1 MGITKITSEEQYK
14 QLIGAATVSVVLFSA
29 EWAEQCRQ
37 IADVM
42 LELAKQPDLGA
53 IQFLDVPA
61 EDLSEVSLHH
71 QIDSVP
77 TVLFFRAGTAIDRID
92 GVDVGALSSKARKYA
107 GACAAAA
114 VGSSNSTSSG
124 NLEERLK
131 QLINRSKVMIFMKGD
146 RNTPRCGFSK
156 QLIAIIND
164 TGVEYDTFDILTD
177 EAVRQGLKTFSNWPT
192 YPQVYVNGELIGG
205 LDIIKELLE
214 GGELKETLSP

>member
-1 MGITKITSEEQYK
+1 MAIVKVTSEEQYK
-14 QLIGAATVSVVLFSA
+14 QLIGASTVSIVLFSA
-29 EWAEQCRQ
+29 EWAEQCKQ
-37 IADVM
+37 ISDVM
-42 LELAKQPDLGA
+42 NELAKQTEFKTL
-53 IQFLDVPA
+53 QFLDVPA
-61 EDLSEVSLHH
+61 EDLSELSMRH

-77 TVLFFRAGTAIDRID
+77 TVLFLRAGKAVDRID
-92 GVDVGALSSKARKYA
+92 GVDVGTLTQKARTYA
-107 GACAAAA
+107 GNPLP
-114 VGSSNSTSSG
+114 SSTSGDGAG

-131 QLINRSKVMIFMKGD
+131 TLIKRSKVMIFMKGD

-156 QLIAIIND
+156 QLIAIVNN

-214 GGELKETLSP
+214 GGELKETLCP

>member
-1 MGITKITSEEQYK
+1 MAITKVTSEDQYK

-29 EWAEQCRQ
+29 EWAEQCKQ
-37 IADVM
+37 IVNVM
-42 LELAKQPDLGA
+42 TELAKQTDFKAL
-53 IQFLDVPA
+53 QFLDVPA
-61 EDLSEVSLHH
+61 EDLSELSMRH

-77 TVLFFRAGTAIDRID
+77 TVLFLRAGKAIDRID
-92 GVDVGALSSKARKYA
+92 GVDVGSLTKKAKQYA
-107 GACAAAA
+107 GAAALPTSASGDGGAA
-114 VGSSNSTSSG
+114 

-131 QLINRSKVMIFMKGD
+131 ALINRSKVMIFMKGD

-164 TGVEYDTFDILTD
+164 TGVAYDTFDILTD

-192 YPQVYVNGELIGG
+192 YPQVYVSGELIGG

-214 GGELKETLSP
+214 GGELKETLNP

>member
-1 MGITKITSEEQYK
+1 MTITKVSSEDQYK
-14 QLIGAATVSVVLFSA
+14 QLISAATVSVVLFSA
-29 EWAEQCRQ
+29 EWAEQCKQ
-37 IADVM
+37 ISDVM
-42 LELAKQPDLGA
+42 TELAKQAEFKAL
-53 IQFLDVPA
+53 QFIDVPA
-61 EDLSEVSLHH
+61 EDLSEVSMRH

-77 TVLFFRAGTAIDRID
+77 TVLFFRAGTALDRID
-92 GVDVGALSSKARKYA
+92 GVDVGTLTQKAKKYA
-107 GACAAAA
+107 GA
-114 VGSSNSTSSG
+114 TSVESAGATGDSG
-124 NLEERLK
+124 ANLEERLK
-131 QLINRSKVMIFMKGD
+131 ALINRSKVMIFMKGD

-156 QLIAIIND
+156 QLIAIVSD

>member
-1 MGITKITSEEQYK
+1 MAITKITSEDQYK
-14 QLIGAATVSVVLFSA
+14 QLIGASTVSVVLFSA
-29 EWAEQCRQ
+29 EWAEQCKQ
-37 IADVM
+37 ISDVM
-42 LELAKQPDLGA
+42 NELAKQTEFKAL
-53 IQFLDVPA
+53 QFLDVPA
-61 EDLSEVSLHH
+61 EDLSELSMRH

-77 TVLFFRAGTAIDRID
+77 TVLFLRAGKAVDRID
-92 GVDVGALSSKARKYA
+92 GVDVGTLTQKAKKYA
-107 GACAAAA
+107 GT
-114 VGSSNSTSSG
+114 SLTTSTAG
-124 NLEERLK
+124 DGADNLEERLK
-131 QLINRSKVMIFMKGD
+131 ALINRSKVMIFMKGD

-156 QLIAIIND
+156 QLIAIVND

>member
-1 MGITKITSEEQYK
+1 MSITKVTSEDQYK
-14 QLIGAATVSVVLFSA
+14 QLIGATKVSVVLFSA
-29 EWAEQCRQ
+29 EWAEQCKQ
-37 IADVM
+37 ISDVM
-42 LELAKQPDLGA
+42 TELAKQAEFKSL
-53 IQFLDVPA
+53 QFLDVPA
-61 EDLSEVSLHH
+61 EDLSELSMRH

-77 TVLFFRAGTAIDRID
+77 TVLFLRAGTAVDRID
-92 GVDVGALSSKARKYA
+92 GVDVGLLTQKAKKYA
-107 GACAAAA
+107 GMPTTPSA
-114 VGSSNSTSSG
+114 GGDGTG

-131 QLINRSKVMIFMKGD
+131 GLINRSKVMIFMKGD

-156 QLIAIIND
+156 QLIAIVND

-214 GGELKETLSP
+214 GGELKETLNP

>member
-1 MGITKITSEEQYK
+1 MGITKIASEEQYK

-37 IADVM
+37 ISDVM
-42 LELAKQPDLGA
+42 QELAKQPELA
-53 IQFLDVPA
+53 SVQFLDVPA
-61 EDLSEVSLHH
+61 EDLSEVSMHH

-92 GVDVGALSSKARKYA
+92 GVDVGALSSKVRKYA
-107 GACAAAA
+107 GASAAA

-192 YPQVYVNGELIGG
+192 YPQVYVSGELIGG